1 MNFKLFMPL
10 TAFALIAASCQN
22 DDLMGSTKGS
32 GTISPEFTIDYSVS
46 NPRTESRATEQA
58 SVAPS
63 LEEFSFRLVKDD
75 GKFEKSVTGLGQFA
89 GMEIPVGA
97 YSLEATYGDV
107 DNEGIDA
114 AYFYGNATFSVYD
127 GEEATPALVAKL
139 ANTAVSVEYTE
150 AFKNYFTE
158 YSTQIHSSN
167 SATYIDMANDETG
180 WAYVKPGDISVTL
193 NVTKQNGVSG
203 QVEALKITNAAVG
216 THYHVVVDAN
226 GGEVGNESILVSF
239 DATTEVEE
247 IEIPVDVLVTPAPV
261 ITPAGFTSG
270 TAIDI
275 LEGDEAEG
283 TLKVSILAEGGLQ
296 NVILSSSTATEAMSA
311 LAGDVDLMTATDA
324 QKAALQ
330 AVEIECLGLWNNPD
344 KMAVID
350 LTKMLKY
357 LSAAGGQSSTHTF
370 SIKVVDKLN
379 KTCDP
384 VVLTVNAPKP
394 VLTIS
399 NPAELHFGDATASF
413 DFYYNGKDL
422 ENKVVFQ
429 VNNAMGVL
437 VNTTIAS
444 ANPIGDNLY
453 RVTINIPDSD
463 DDLRVMATYNNTNSD
478 VVTIK
483 RIVSVVANDYDVWA
497 TSASLTIAPASIK
510 SKVTSITLNGA
521 TRSESFDSYGKC
533 TFTGLAAA
541 TTYNAV
547 VTLENGDAYPVE
559 FITEAA
565 TQVPNGNF
573 EDLTQTASVTEMLM
587 GGQYKVS
594 PATYTPWCS
603 FTVSEPTGW
612 SSINNLT
619 CNTNAATLNTWFVIP
634 STYATNISATAHCP
648 GAAIAGSATETPSVY
663 ANLTAQSG
671 SAAVVVRNVAWDSNG
686 TNPSTSGGAFN
697 TTYYCENIPTIANR
711 SAGQLSLDTTFSVRP
726 MSLQGYYKYTRDS
739 QDNSENAVVT
749 VTMLNG
755 STEIAKGSVELGA
768 ASDYTQ
774 FTVPITYS
782 VKNLKATNLKIMIT
796 SSNRAEGSIK
806 TTNYLGK
813 LQAWSYGA
821 QLTVDNLTFTY

>member
-357 LSAAGGQSSTHTF
+357 LSAAGGQSSTHSF

-497 TSASLTIAPASIK
+497 TSAMIQIAPS
-510 SKVTSITLNGA
+510 SLYNKVSSVSLNGT
-521 TRSESFDSYGKC
+521 TRSETFNSMGQC
-533 TFTGLAAA
+533 TFTGLTAG
-541 TTYNAV
+541 THYNV
-547 VTLENGDAYPVE
+547 EVTLENGNSYTASFD
-559 FITEAA
+559 TENAVA
-565 TQVPNGNF
+565 VPNGNF
-573 EDLTQTASVTEMLM
+573 ENIAQTINVSSINQGGTWSSASHWTA
-587 GGQYKVS
+587 QQTTTSYN
-594 PATYTPWCS
+594 
-603 FTVSEPTGW
+603 VSEPTGW
-612 SSINNLT
+612 ASVNAKT
-619 CNTNAATLNTWFVIP
+619 CCLSAATQNTWFVVP
-634 STYATNISATAHCP
+634 STFNTSETKWGSTAMTLRNVGWDLNGSVPGRSTNTNNTNYSKKSAT
-648 GAAIAGSATETPSVY
+648 V
-663 ANLTAQSG
+663 
-671 SAAVVVRNVAWDSNG
+671 
-686 TNPSTSGGAFN
+686 
-697 TTYYCENIPTIANR
+697 ANR
-711 SAGQLSLDTTFSVRP
+711 AAGKLFLGTYSFNSSSSSEAYTEGVEFGSRPSALNGF
-726 MSLQGYYKYTRDS
+726 YKYTRDGNDATE
-739 QDNSENAVVT
+739 QGVVT
-749 VTMLNG
+749 VTLLNG
-755 STEIAKGSVELGA
+755 STVIATGTANLDP
-768 ASDYTQ
+768 ASDFIS
-774 FTVPITYS
+774 FTASLNYS
-782 VKNLKATNLKIMIT
+782 NSKLKATTLKIMIT
-796 SSNRAEGSIK
+796 SSNHASYNMSDETSSIK
-806 TTNYLGK
+806 TTDHMSETE
-813 LQAWSYGA
+813 QVTRGA
-821 QLTVDNLTFTY
+821 QLTIDNLTFTY

>member
-324 QKAALQ
+324 QKTALQ

-497 TSASLTIAPASIK
+497 TSAMIQIAPS
-510 SKVTSITLNGA
+510 SLYNKVSSVSLNGT
-521 TRSESFDSYGKC
+521 TRSETFNSMGQC
-533 TFTGLAAA
+533 TFTGLTAG
-541 TTYNAV
+541 THYNV
-547 VTLENGDAYPVE
+547 EVTLENGNSYTASFD
-559 FITEAA
+559 TENAVA
-565 TQVPNGNF
+565 VPNGDF
-573 EDLTQTASVTEMLM
+573 ENIAQTINVSSINQ
-587 GGQYKVS
+587 GGTWSSTSHWTAQQTKTSYN
-594 PATYTPWCS
+594 
-603 FTVSEPTGW
+603 VSEPTGW
-612 SSINNLT
+612 ASVNAKT
-619 CNTNAATLNTWFVIP
+619 CCLSAATQNTWFVVP
-634 STYATNISATAHCP
+634 STFNTS
-648 GAAIAGSATETPSVY
+648 E
-663 ANLTAQSG
+663 AQSG
-671 SAAVVVRNVAWDSNG
+671 STAMTLRNVGWDLNG
-686 TNPSTSGGAFN
+686 SVPGRSTNTNN
-697 TTYYCENIPTIANR
+697 TNYSKNSATVANR
-711 SAGQLSLDTTFSVRP
+711 AAGKLFLGTYSFNSSSSSEAYTEGVEFGSRPSALNGF
-726 MSLQGYYKYTRDS
+726 YKYTRDGNDATE
-739 QDNSENAVVT
+739 QGVVT
-749 VTMLNG
+749 VTLLNG
-755 STEIAKGSVELGA
+755 STVIATGTANLDP
-768 ASDYTQ
+768 ASD
-774 FTVPITYS
+774 FTSFTASLNYS
-782 VKNLKATNLKIMIT
+782 NSKLKATTLKIMIT
-796 SSNRAEGSIK
+796 SSNHASYNMSDETSSIK
-806 TTNYLGK
+806 TTDHMSETE
-813 LQAWSYGA
+813 QVTRGA
-821 QLTVDNLTFTY
+821 QLTIDNLTFTY

>member
-324 QKAALQ
+324 QKTALQ
-330 AVEIECLGLWNNPD
+330 SVEIECLGLWNNPD

-399 NPAELHFGDATASF
+399 NPADLHFGDATASF

-453 RVTINIPDSD
+453 RVTINIPNSD

-497 TSASLTIAPASIK
+497 TSAMIQIAPS
-510 SKVTSITLNGA
+510 SLYNKVSSVSLNGT
-521 TRSESFDSYGKC
+521 TRSETFNSMGQC
-533 TFTGLAAA
+533 TFTGLTAG
-541 TTYNAV
+541 THYNV
-547 VTLENGDAYPVE
+547 EVTLENGNSYTASFD
-559 FITEAA
+559 TENAVA
-565 TQVPNGNF
+565 VPNGDF
-573 EDLTQTASVTEMLM
+573 ENIAQTINVSSINQ
-587 GGQYKVS
+587 GGTWSSTSHWTAQQTTTSYN
-594 PATYTPWCS
+594 
-603 FTVSEPTGW
+603 VSEPTGW
-612 SSINNLT
+612 ASVNAKT
-619 CNTNAATLNTWFVIP
+619 CCLSAATQNTWFVVP
-634 STYATNISATAHCP
+634 STFNTS
-648 GAAIAGSATETPSVY
+648 E
-663 ANLTAQSG
+663 AQSG
-671 SAAVVVRNVAWDSNG
+671 STAMTLRNVGWDLNG
-686 TNPSTSGGAFN
+686 SVPGRSTNTNN
-697 TTYYCENIPTIANR
+697 TNYSKKSATVANR
-711 SAGQLSLDTTFSVRP
+711 AAGKLFLGTYSFNSSSSSEAYTEGVEFGSRP
-726 MSLQGYYKYTRDS
+726 LALNGFYKYTRDGNDATE
-739 QDNSENAVVT
+739 QGVVT
-749 VTMLNG
+749 VTLLNG
-755 STEIAKGSVELGA
+755 STVIATGTANLDP
-768 ASDYTQ
+768 ASD
-774 FTVPITYS
+774 FTSFTASLNYS
-782 VKNLKATNLKIMIT
+782 NSKLKATTLKIMIT
-796 SSNRAEGSIK
+796 SSNHASYNMSDETSSIK
-806 TTNYLGK
+806 TTDHMSETE
-813 LQAWSYGA
+813 QVTRGA
-821 QLTVDNLTFTY
+821 QLTIDNLTFTY

>member
-330 AVEIECLGLWNNPD
+330 SVEIECLGLWNNPD

-357 LSAAGGQSSTHTF
+357 LSAAGGQASTHTF

-497 TSASLTIAPASIK
+497 TSAMIQIAPS
-510 SKVTSITLNGA
+510 SLYNKVSSVSLNGT
-521 TRSESFDSYGKC
+521 TRSETFNSMGQC
-533 TFTGLAAA
+533 TFTGLTAG
-541 TTYNAV
+541 THYNV
-547 VTLENGDAYPVE
+547 EVTLENGNSYTASFD
-559 FITEAA
+559 TENAVA
-565 TQVPNGNF
+565 VPNGDF
-573 EDLTQTASVTEMLM
+573 ETIEQTINVSSINQ
-587 GGQYKVS
+587 GGTWSSTSHWTAQQTTTSYN
-594 PATYTPWCS
+594 
-603 FTVSEPTGW
+603 VSEPTGW
-612 SSINNLT
+612 ASVNAKT
-619 CNTNAATLNTWFVIP
+619 CCLSAAPQNTWFVVP
-634 STYATNISATAHCP
+634 STFNTS
-648 GAAIAGSATETPSVY
+648 E
-663 ANLTAQSG
+663 AQSG
-671 SAAVVVRNVAWDSNG
+671 STAMTLRNVGWDLNG
-686 TNPSTSGGAFN
+686 SVPGRSTNTNN
-697 TTYYCENIPTIANR
+697 TNYSKNSATVANR
-711 SAGQLSLDTTFSVRP
+711 AAGKLFLGTYSFNSSSSSEAYTEGVEFGSRPSALNGF
-726 MSLQGYYKYTRDS
+726 YKYTRDGNDATE
-739 QDNSENAVVT
+739 QGVVT
-749 VTMLNG
+749 VTLLNG
-755 STEIAKGSVELGA
+755 STVIATGTANLDP
-768 ASDYTQ
+768 ASD
-774 FTVPITYS
+774 FTSFTASLNYS
-782 VKNLKATNLKIMIT
+782 NSKLKATTLKIMIT
-796 SSNRAEGSIK
+796 SSNHASYNMSDETSSIK
-806 TTNYLGK
+806 TTDHMSETE
-813 LQAWSYGA
+813 QVTRGA